1 MKFVRIGGRLW
12 SNTIKRYM
20 PSTAHWYTI
29 WEKSCTAPGESGS
42 HSESDYKKLK
52 AVWNQP
58 DILDCIR
65 YHHADAL
72 KSASLSKQS
81 PAYVVYIADNIASAT
96 DRREKE
102 NVEEGGQPFKKHL
115 PLSSIFNLMHENPK
129 DFEIPLEPLSNNYA
143 RPIPSG
149 EYALTQQ
156 DYQNVA
162 NCLLQAIARHPA
174 GAAVDEHNALGF
186 RDMDKQHSFQHQHER
201 ICRCL
206 PL

>member
-1 MKFVRIGGRLW
+1 MEQHNQTLYAVYGALVHDLGKILYR
-12 SNTIKRYM
+12 
-20 PSTAHWYTI
+20 A
-29 WEKSCTAPGESGS
+29 GESGS
-42 HSESDYKKLK
+42 HSESGYKKLK

-115 PLSSIFNLMHENPK
+115 PLSSIFNLMHGKSE
-129 DFEIPLEPLSNNYA
+129 
-143 RPIPSG
+143 
-149 EYALTQQ
+149 
-156 DYQNVA
+156 
-162 NCLLQAIARHPA
+162 
-174 GAAVDEHNALGF
+174 GF
-186 RDMDKQHSFQHQHER
+186 
-201 ICRCL
+201 
-206 PL
+206 